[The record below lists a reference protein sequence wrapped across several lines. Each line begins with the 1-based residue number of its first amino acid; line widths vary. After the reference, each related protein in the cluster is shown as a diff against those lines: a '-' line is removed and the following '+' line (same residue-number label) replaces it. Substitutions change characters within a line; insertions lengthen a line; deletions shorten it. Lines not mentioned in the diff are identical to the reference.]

1 MSDNHALATAALRRL
16 LNASPDLLGDRA
28 YMRDFTRGYIACCE
42 AVDVGG
48 DLVAP
53 VDSSDAFVA
62 GFEEALKDLGLVE

>member
-1 MSDNHALATAALRRL
+1 MNDNHALATAALRRL

-28 YMRDFTRGYIACCE
+28 YMADFTRGYIACCE
-42 AVDVGG
+42 AVDVGD

-62 GFEEALKDLGLVE
+62 GFEEALKDFGIAE